1 MIWVILM
8 RDKTGY
14 FTVLGVIMSIVKERY
29 YRGVNLGGW
38 LSQCA
43 EMTTKHFDAFIVE
56 EDFEVIKASGFD
68 HVRVPFDYD
77 LLEDD
82 ETPFEYSSEGL
93 EYLKKC
99 LNWGKKHGLN
109 VILDLHKAP
118 GYSFDTKDDNQL
130 FTDIKLQDRTVAL
143 WAYLAKTFKDVGES
157 LVFEL
162 LNEIVEPD
170 SSRWNLLATRLIET
184 IADIDPNR
192 YIIVGGNSYN
202 ATHELKNL
210 ALPDYDNLIYT
221 FHFYEPFFVT
231 HQKAYWSQSAVDY
244 DTNLSYPAP
253 YVGMKA
259 FLDKHPEYH
268 YFSHLK
274 NEDADFEAMKRY
286 LEPAV
291 TFYREK
297 QVPLYCG
304 EFGVIALADMRTR
317 ENWHRDF
324 MTLLDNHEFGGAV
337 WSYKKMDFELFKD
350 RAPVSQVLVDIVAGK
365 EA

>member
-1 MIWVILM
+1 
-8 RDKTGY
+8 
-14 FTVLGVIMSIVKERY
+14 MSIVKERY

-43 EMTTKHFDAFIVE
+43 EMTSKHFDAFIVE

-68 HVRVPFDYD
+68 HVRIPFDYD

-82 ETPFEYSSEGL
+82 NNPGAYKSDGL
-93 EYLKKC
+93 AYLQKC
-99 LNWGKKHGLN
+99 ITWGEKYDLN

-143 WAYLAKTFKDVGES
+143 WSYLAIAFKDIGDA

-170 SSRWNLLATRLIET
+170 SSRWNVLATRLIHT
-184 IADIDPNR
+184 IKEIDPNR

-210 ALPDYDNLIYT
+210 DLPDYDKLIYT

-231 HQKAYWSQSAVDY
+231 HQKAYWSQSAMDY
-244 DTNLSYPAP
+244 DTNLSYPGP
-253 YVGMKA
+253 YEGMKA

-268 YFSHLK
+268 YFNHLK
-274 NEDADFEAMKRY
+274 DEDADFEAMKRY
-286 LEPAV
+286 FEPAV
-291 TFYREK
+291 EFYGKK

-304 EFGVIALADMRTR
+304 EFGVIALADMTTR

-324 MTLLDNHEFGGAV
+324 MTLLTKHQFGGAV
-337 WSYKKMDFELFKD
+337 WSYKEMDFELFVHRQAK
-350 RAPVSQVLVDIVAGK
+350 SQTLVDIVAGK
-365 EA
+365 EVR